1 MSEEKASSWHDSK
14 VGTAYTRCVMN
25 QNYQDCPDLF
35 QTRFLIVVLGT
46 YKQMRNQ
53 NVAIMSD
60 IDEDNFDR
68 AFDILRPGRFDEFI
82 SGIGKFTSCPVITGS
97 ADVSKTL
104 TQDEL
109 EVCLFLTRILSPTH
123 DLV

>member
-1 MSEEKASSWHDSK
+1 
-14 VGTAYTRCVMN
+14 
-25 QNYQDCPDLF
+25 
-35 QTRFLIVVLGT
+35 
-46 YKQMRNQ
+46 MRNQ

-68 AFDILRPGRFDEFI
+68 AFDILRPGRTI
-82 SGIGKFTSCPVITGS
+82 SPNRIFSANVPLLSSAVLTGS

-109 EVCLFLTRILSPTH
+109 EVRPQRCIRGTS
-123 DLV
+123 